1 MIMWSDVVF
10 LVGGFV
16 VLVYFYF
23 KRKYSYWAE
32 LGVPYA
38 EPSFPWGN
46 IGQVGSKLHSTEL
59 FQQFYKRFKGKA
71 PLMGFYATIAPQ
83 VFLMDL
89 DLIQRIL
96 IKDFH
101 NFHDRARY
109 YNLKDD
115 PISGTLFSI
124 EGEMWR
130 TLRTK
135 ISPTFTSG
143 RMKMMLPTVID
154 VAQNFHKT
162 LFERIGDRAEVEIKD
177 YLSRFSTDVIGSC
190 AFGLDCNSL
199 KDPNAKF
206 RIYGNKAVR
215 MSWLKNIVVNFA
227 SSFVELSRKLHIRAI
242 DKDVSDF
249 YRGVVFDT
257 VNYREEK
264 GVQRNDFLNLLM
276 QIKNRGNLDGDPID
290 NEGRLT
296 LEEIAAQSFVFFL
309 AGYETSSTTMTFAL
323 YEMAKNPEIQ
333 EKARRNVVDTLAKYN
348 GEFTYEAAM
357 EMTYLDQVIN
367 ETLRIYPSVGSLTRR
382 VTQDYEVPGTKFV
395 LKKGLS
401 VIIPIHAI
409 QNDPEI
415 FPDPDKFD
423 PERFSVENSK
433 NRHNAAFLPFGD
445 GPRNCI
451 GLRFGMMQVRVGLA
465 TVLRSFLI
473 ETCSRTPNPVILQ
486 KDNITLTA
494 QGGMWLKLKRISI

>member
-1 MIMWSDVVF
+1 MNLCSEVAVF
-10 LVGGFV
+10 LGGFI
-16 VLVYFYF
+16 VLIYFF
-23 KRKYSYWAE
+23 VKRKYSYWAK
-32 LGVPYA
+32 LGVSSA

-59 FQQFYKRFKGKA
+59 FQQFYRRFKGKA
-71 PLMGFYATIAPQ
+71 PFMGFYATIAPQ

-96 IKDFH
+96 IKDFQY
-101 NFHDRARY
+101 FHDRAQY
-109 YNLKDD
+109 YNLEDD
-115 PISGTLFSI
+115 PISAHLFNI
-124 EGEMWR
+124 DGEKWK
-130 TLRTK
+130 TLRAK

-154 VAQNFHKT
+154 VAQNFHKI
-162 LFERIGDRAEVEIKD
+162 LLDRIGDKAEIEIKD
-177 YLSRFSTDVIGSC
+177 YLSRFTTDVIGSC
-190 AFGLDCNSL
+190 AFGLDCNNL
-199 KDPNAKF
+199 RDPKVKF
-206 RIYGNKAVR
+206 RIYGDQVLGK
-215 MSWLKNIVVNFA
+215 SWWKIIVNSFA
-227 SSFVELSRKLHIRAI
+227 KSHIELARKLHITTT

-257 VNYREEK
+257 IKYREEN

-276 QIKNRGNLDGDPID
+276 QIKDRGNLDGNTID
-290 NEGRLT
+290 NEGKLT
-296 LEEIAAQSFVFFL
+296 LEEIAAQSLVFFL

-333 EKARRNVVDTLAKYN
+333 EKARKNVLDILDKYN
-348 GEFTYEAAM
+348 GEFTYEASM

-367 ETLRIYPSVGSLTRR
+367 ETLRKYPSLGSLTRR
-382 VTQDYEVPGTKFV
+382 IVQDYAVPGTKFV
-395 LKKGLS
+395 LKRGLS

-415 FPDPDKFD
+415 YPDPDKFD

-433 NRHNAAFLPFGD
+433 NRHSAAFLPFGD

-451 GLRFGMMQVRVGLA
+451 GLRFGMMQVRVGLV
-465 TVLRSFLI
+465 TILRSFNVGI
-473 ETCSRTPNPVILQ
+473 CSRTPDPLIL
-486 KDNITLTA
+486 KKNSLTMTP
-494 QGGMWLKLKRISI
+494 QGGMWIRLKRVPE

>member
-1 MIMWSDVVF
+1 MILWSDVVF

-16 VLVYFYF
+16 ILVYFFF

-38 EPSFPWGN
+38 KPSIPWGN

-59 FQQFYKRFKGKA
+59 FQEFYKRFKGKA
-71 PLMGFYATIAPQ
+71 PFMGFYVTIAPQ
-83 VFLMDL
+83 VLVMDL

-109 YNLKDD
+109 YNLEDD
-115 PISGTLFSI
+115 PISGTLFNI
-124 EGEMWR
+124 DGEMWR
-130 TLRTK
+130 TLRAK

-162 LFERIGDRAEVEIKD
+162 LFERIGDKAEIEIKD

-206 RIYGNKAVR
+206 RIYGD
-215 MSWLKNIVVNFA
+215 KNFTVNWWRNIKISFA
-227 SSFVELSRKLHIRAI
+227 ESHKELARKLHITTI

-257 VNYREEK
+257 VKYREENK
-264 GVQRNDFLNLLM
+264 VQRNDFLNLLM
-276 QIKNRGNLDGDPID
+276 QIKDRGNLDGDIIN
-290 NEGRLT
+290 NEGKLT
-296 LEEIAAQSFVFFL
+296 LEEIAALSFAFFL

-333 EKARRNVVDTLAKYN
+333 EKARRNVVETLAKYN
-348 GEFTYEAAM
+348 GEITYEAAM

-367 ETLRIYPSVGSLTRR
+367 
-382 VTQDYEVPGTKFV
+382 
-395 LKKGLS
+395 
-401 VIIPIHAI
+401 
-409 QNDPEI
+409 
-415 FPDPDKFD
+415 DKY
-423 PERFSVENSK
+423 
-433 NRHNAAFLPFGD
+433 
-445 GPRNCI
+445 
-451 GLRFGMMQVRVGLA
+451 
-465 TVLRSFLI
+465 
-473 ETCSRTPNPVILQ
+473 
-486 KDNITLTA
+486 
-494 QGGMWLKLKRISI
+494 